1 MRTNNQN
8 KETTDKGQVS
18 CRSKETTDKGQ
29 VSSRSKEAPDKEQAN
44 SPKAIVVTGLS
55 KQYPDKTAVDNI
67 SFSVDKGSIFSLLG
81 VNGAGKTTTIK
92 MLCGLTR
99 PTGGEAYVLSHDI
112 HTELGEVKKL
122 VNISPQDTSVASRL
136 TVRENLEFIA
146 GIYGADR
153 KKQREKADEMIQ
165 YFHLQE
171 VADRRAKVLS
181 GGWQR
186 KLSIAMALITEPQI
200 IFLDEPTLGLD
211 VLARRELWEVIRRM
225 KEKITI
231 ILTTHYMEEAESLS
245 DKVAVMVDGQI
256 KAMGSVEELKEQTG
270 ADNLEEAFV
279 RIAQETSV
287 RIAQEAFVCI
297 AQEGGARS

>member
-18 CRSKETTDKGQ
+18 CRSKETTDKEQ
-29 VSSRSKEAPDKEQAN
+29 VS

-55 KQYPDKTAVDNI
+55 RRYPGKTAVDNI

-99 PTGGEAYVLSHDI
+99 PTGGEAYVLSHNI
-112 HTELGEVKKL
+112 HTELDEVKKL

-136 TVRENLEFIA
+136 TVWENLEFIA

-231 ILTTHYMEEAESLS
+231 ILTTHYMEEAENLS

-256 KAMGSVEELKEQTG
+256 KAMGSVKELKEQTG

-279 RIAQETSV
+279 RIAQE
-287 RIAQEAFVCI
+287 
-297 AQEGGARS
+297 GGARS

>member
-1 MRTNNQN
+1 MKINNQN
-8 KETTDKGQVS
+8 KATTDK
-18 CRSKETTDKGQ
+18 EQ
-29 VSSRSKEAPDKEQAN
+29 VSSQSKEAPDKEQAD

-99 PTGGEAYVLSHDI
+99 PTGGEAYVLSHSI
-112 HTELGEVKKL
+112 HTELDEVKKL

-287 RIAQEAFVCI
+287 RIAQEAFVRI

>member
-1 MRTNNQN
+1 MKTNNQN
-8 KETTDKGQVS
+8 KETTDK
-18 CRSKETTDKGQ
+18 EQ
-29 VSSRSKEAPDKEQAN
+29 VSSRSKEATDKEQAD
-44 SPKAIVVTGLS
+44 SPKAIIVTGLS
-55 KQYPDKTAVDNI
+55 KRYPDKTAVDNI

-99 PTGGEAYVLSHDI
+99 PTGGEAYVLSHSI
-112 HTELGEVKKL
+112 HTELDEVKKL

-279 RIAQETSV
+279 RIAQE
-287 RIAQEAFVCI
+287 
-297 AQEGGARS
+297 GGARS

>member
-1 MRTNNQN
+1 MKTNNQN
-8 KETTDKGQVS
+8 KETTDK
-18 CRSKETTDKGQ
+18 EQ
-29 VSSRSKEAPDKEQAN
+29 VSSRSKEAPDKEQAD
-44 SPKAIVVTGLS
+44 SPKAIIVTGLS
-55 KQYPDKTAVDNI
+55 KRYPDKTAVDNI

-99 PTGGEAYVLSHDI
+99 PTGGEAYVLSHSI
-112 HTELGEVKKL
+112 HTELDEVKKL

-165 YFHLQE
+165 YFHMQE

-279 RIAQETSV
+279 RIAQE
-287 RIAQEAFVCI
+287 
-297 AQEGGARS
+297 GGARS

>member
-8 KETTDKGQVS
+8 KETTDKEQVS
-18 CRSKETTDKGQ
+18 CRSKETT
-29 VSSRSKEAPDKEQAN
+29 DKEQAN

-55 KQYPDKTAVDNI
+55 RQYPDKTAVDNI

-99 PTGGEAYVLSHDI
+99 PTGGEAYVLSHNI
-112 HTELGEVKKL
+112 HTELDEVKKL

-256 KAMGSVEELKEQTG
+256 KAMGSVKELKEQTG

-279 RIAQETSV
+279 RIAQE
-287 RIAQEAFVCI
+287 
-297 AQEGGARS
+297 GGARS

>member
-1 MRTNNQN
+1 MKTNNQN
-8 KETTDKGQVS
+8 KATTDK
-18 CRSKETTDKGQ
+18 EQ
-29 VSSRSKEAPDKEQAN
+29 VSSQSKEAPDKEQAD

-99 PTGGEAYVLSHDI
+99 PTGGEAYVLSHSI
-112 HTELGEVKKL
+112 HTELDEVKKL

-245 DKVAVMVDGQI
+245 DKVAVMVDGRI

-297 AQEGGARS
+297 AQEGGVRS

>member
-1 MRTNNQN
+1 MKTNNQN

-55 KQYPDKTAVDNI
+55 RQYPGRTAVDNI

-146 GIYGADR
+146 GIYGASR

-256 KAMGSVEELKEQTG
+256 KAMGSVKELKEQTG

-279 RIAQETSV
+279 RIAQE
-287 RIAQEAFVCI
+287 
-297 AQEGGARS
+297 GGARS

>member
-8 KETTDKGQVS
+8 KATTDKEQAS
-18 CRSKETTDKGQ
+18 SRSKETTDK
-29 VSSRSKEAPDKEQAN
+29 EQAS

-99 PTGGEAYVLSHDI
+99 PTGGEAYVLSHSI
-112 HTELGEVKKL
+112 HTELDEVKKL

>member
-8 KETTDKGQVS
+8 KETTDKEQVS
-18 CRSKETTDKGQ
+18 SRSKETTDK
-29 VSSRSKEAPDKEQAN
+29 EQAS

-55 KQYPDKTAVDNI
+55 RQYPDKTAVDNI

-297 AQEGGARS
+297 AQEGGVRS

>member
-1 MRTNNQN
+1 MKTNNQN
-8 KETTDKGQVS
+8 KETTDK
-18 CRSKETTDKGQ
+18 EQ
-29 VSSRSKEAPDKEQAN
+29 VSSRSKEAPDKEQAD
-44 SPKAIVVTGLS
+44 SPKAIIVTGLS
-55 KQYPDKTAVDNI
+55 KRYPDKTAVDNI

-99 PTGGEAYVLSHDI
+99 PTGGEAYVLSHNI
-112 HTELGEVKKL
+112 HTELDEVKKL

-279 RIAQETSV
+279 RIAQE
-287 RIAQEAFVCI
+287 
-297 AQEGGARS
+297 GGARS

>member
-18 CRSKETTDKGQ
+18 CRSKETTDK
-29 VSSRSKEAPDKEQAN
+29 EQAN

-55 KQYPDKTAVDNI
+55 RQYPDKTAVDNI

-99 PTGGEAYVLSHDI
+99 PTGGEAYVLSHYI
-112 HTELGEVKKL
+112 HTELDEVKKL

-146 GIYGADR
+146 GIYGAGR

-256 KAMGSVEELKEQTG
+256 KAMGSVKELKEQTG

-279 RIAQETSV
+279 RIAQE
-287 RIAQEAFVCI
+287 
-297 AQEGGARS
+297 GGARS

>member
-8 KETTDKGQVS
+8 KETTDK
-18 CRSKETTDKGQ
+18 KQ
-29 VSSRSKEAPDKEQAN
+29 VSSRSKATTDKKQVNSRSKTEHDKEQAS

-99 PTGGEAYVLSHDI
+99 PTDGEAYVLSHNI
-112 HTELGEVKKL
+112 HTELDEVKKL

-287 RIAQEAFVCI
+287 CI
-297 AQEGGARS
+297 AQEGGVRS

>member
-1 MRTNNQN
+1 MKTNNQN
-8 KETTDKGQVS
+8 KATTDKEQVN
-18 CRSKETTDKGQ
+18 
-29 VSSRSKEAPDKEQAN
+29 SRSKTEHDKEQAS

-55 KQYPDKTAVDNI
+55 RQYPDKTAVDNI

-99 PTGGEAYVLSHDI
+99 PTGGEAYVLSHNI
-112 HTELGEVKKL
+112 HTELDEVKKL

>member
-18 CRSKETTDKGQ
+18 CRSKETTDKEQ
-29 VSSRSKEAPDKEQAN
+29 VS

-55 KQYPDKTAVDNI
+55 RQYPDKTAVDNI

-99 PTGGEAYVLSHDI
+99 PTGGEAYVLSHNI
-112 HTELGEVKKL
+112 HTELDEVKKL

-146 GIYGADR
+146 GIYGAGR

-256 KAMGSVEELKEQTG
+256 KAMGSVKELKEQTG
-270 ADNLEEAFV
+270 ADNLEETFV
-279 RIAQETSV
+279 R
-287 RIAQEAFVCI
+287 I

>member
-1 MRTNNQN
+1 MKTNNQN
-8 KETTDKGQVS
+8 KETTDKEQVS
-18 CRSKETTDKGQ
+18 SRSKETTDK
-29 VSSRSKEAPDKEQAN
+29 EQAS
-44 SPKAIVVTGLS
+44 SPKAIIVTGLS
-55 KQYPDKTAVDNI
+55 RQYPDKTAVDNI

-99 PTGGEAYVLSHDI
+99 PTGGEAYVLSHSI
-112 HTELGEVKKL
+112 HTELDEVKKL

-245 DKVAVMVDGQI
+245 DKVAVMVDGRI

-297 AQEGGARS
+297 AQEGGVRS

>member
-8 KETTDKGQVS
+8 KETTDK
-18 CRSKETTDKGQ
+18 KQ
-29 VSSRSKEAPDKEQAN
+29 VSSRSKATTDKKQVNSRSKTEHDKEQAS

-99 PTGGEAYVLSHDI
+99 PTDGEAYVLSHNI
-112 HTELGEVKKL
+112 HTELDEVKKL

-287 RIAQEAFVCI
+287 RIAQEAFVRI

>member
-1 MRTNNQN
+1 MKTNNQN
-8 KETTDKGQVS
+8 KETTDKEQVS
-18 CRSKETTDKGQ
+18 SRSKETTDK
-29 VSSRSKEAPDKEQAN
+29 EQAS

-55 KQYPDKTAVDNI
+55 KQYPDKTAVDSI
-67 SFSVDKGSIFSLLG
+67 SFSVDKDSIFSLLG

-99 PTGGEAYVLSHDI
+99 PTGGEAYVLSHSI
-112 HTELGEVKKL
+112 HTELDEVKKL

-297 AQEGGARS
+297 AQEGGVRS

>member
-1 MRTNNQN
+1 MKTNNQN
-8 KETTDKGQVS
+8 KATTDKEQVN
-18 CRSKETTDKGQ
+18 
-29 VSSRSKEAPDKEQAN
+29 SRSKTEHDKEQAS

-55 KQYPDKTAVDNI
+55 KQYPDKTAVDSI

-99 PTGGEAYVLSHDI
+99 PTGGEAYVLSHNI
-112 HTELGEVKKL
+112 HTELDEVKKL

-245 DKVAVMVDGQI
+245 DKVAVMVDGRI

-287 RIAQEAFVCI
+287 HIAQEAFVCI

>member
-1 MRTNNQN
+1 MKTNNQN

-55 KQYPDKTAVDNI
+55 RQYPGKTAVDNI

-146 GIYGADR
+146 GIYGASR

-256 KAMGSVEELKEQTG
+256 KAMGSVKELKEQTG

-279 RIAQETSV
+279 RIAQE
-287 RIAQEAFVCI
+287 
-297 AQEGGARS
+297 GGARS

>member
-1 MRTNNQN
+1 MKTNNQN
-8 KETTDKGQVS
+8 KETTDKEQVS
-18 CRSKETTDKGQ
+18 SRSKETTDK
-29 VSSRSKEAPDKEQAN
+29 EQAS

-55 KQYPDKTAVDNI
+55 RQYPDKTAVDNI

-99 PTGGEAYVLSHDI
+99 PTGGEAYVLSHNI
-112 HTELGEVKKL
+112 HTELDEVKKL

-245 DKVAVMVDGQI
+245 DKVAVMVDGRI

-279 RIAQETSV
+279 RIAQE
-287 RIAQEAFVCI
+287 
-297 AQEGGARS
+297 GGARS

>member
-1 MRTNNQN
+1 MKTNNQD
-8 KETTDKGQVS
+8 KATTDKEQVS
-18 CRSKETTDKGQ
+18 SRSKETTDK
-29 VSSRSKEAPDKEQAN
+29 EQAS

-55 KQYPDKTAVDNI
+55 KQYPDKTAVDSI
-67 SFSVDKGSIFSLLG
+67 SFLVDKGSIFSLLG

-245 DKVAVMVDGQI
+245 DKVAVMVDGRI

-279 RIAQETSV
+279 RIAQE
-287 RIAQEAFVCI
+287 
-297 AQEGGARS
+297 GGARS

>member
-1 MRTNNQN
+1 
-8 KETTDKGQVS
+8 
-18 CRSKETTDKGQ
+18 
-29 VSSRSKEAPDKEQAN
+29 
-44 SPKAIVVTGLS
+44 
-55 KQYPDKTAVDNI
+55 
-67 SFSVDKGSIFSLLG
+67 
-81 VNGAGKTTTIK
+81 

-99 PTGGEAYVLSHDI
+99 PTGGEAYVLSHNI
-112 HTELGEVKKL
+112 HTELDEVKKL

-171 VADRRAKVLS
+171 VADRRTKVLS

-256 KAMGSVEELKEQTG
+256 KAMGSVEELKEQAG

-279 RIAQETSV
+279 RIAQE
-287 RIAQEAFVCI
+287 
-297 AQEGGARS
+297 GGARS

>member
-1 MRTNNQN
+1 MKTTNQN
-8 KETTDKGQVS
+8 KETTDKEQTNSRNKTEFDREQVNS
-18 CRSKETTDKGQ
+18 RDKA
-29 VSSRSKEAPDKEQAN
+29 VLE
-44 SPKAIVVTGLS
+44 KAIIVTGLS
-55 KQYPDKTAVDNI
+55 KQYPGKTAVDNI
-67 SFSVDKGSIFSLLG
+67 SFSVDKGGIFSLLG

-99 PTGGEAYVLSHDI
+99 PTGGEAYVLSHNI
-112 HTELGEVKKL
+112 YTELDEVKKL

-146 GIYGADR
+146 GIYGADP

-279 RIAQETSV
+279 RIAQGADM
-287 RIAQEAFVCI
+287 IAGNDAAFAKKEESNVL
-297 AQEGGARS
+297 QEGGARS

>member
-1 MRTNNQN
+1 MKTNNQN
-8 KETTDKGQVS
+8 KATTDKEQVN
-18 CRSKETTDKGQ
+18 
-29 VSSRSKEAPDKEQAN
+29 SRSKTEHDKEQAN

-55 KQYPDKTAVDNI
+55 RQYPDKTAVDNI

-99 PTGGEAYVLSHDI
+99 PTGGEAYVLSHNI
-112 HTELGEVKKL
+112 HTELDEVKKL

-279 RIAQETSV
+279 RIAQE
-287 RIAQEAFVCI
+287 
-297 AQEGGARS
+297 GGARS

>member
-1 MRTNNQN
+1 MKTNNQN

-18 CRSKETTDKGQ
+18 CRSKETTDK
-29 VSSRSKEAPDKEQAN
+29 EQAN

-55 KQYPDKTAVDNI
+55 RQYPDKTAVDNI

-99 PTGGEAYVLSHDI
+99 PTGGEAYVLSHNI
-112 HTELGEVKKL
+112 HTELDEVKKL

-146 GIYGADR
+146 GIYGAGR

-186 KLSIAMALITEPQI
+186 KLSIARALITEPQI

-256 KAMGSVEELKEQTG
+256 KAMGNVKELKEQTG

-279 RIAQETSV
+279 RIAQE
-287 RIAQEAFVCI
+287 
-297 AQEGGARS
+297 GGARS

>member
-1 MRTNNQN
+1 MKKNNQS
-8 KETTDKGQVS
+8 KEALAKEQASSRSKEEPDKEQVS
-18 CRSKETTDKGQ
+18 SRSKETTDK
-29 VSSRSKEAPDKEQAN
+29 EQAS
-44 SPKAIVVTGLS
+44 SPKAIIVTGLS

-211 VLARRELWEVIRRM
+211 VLARRELWKVIRRM

-279 RIAQETSV
+279 RIAQEG
-287 RIAQEAFVCI
+287 FVCI

>member
-245 DKVAVMVDGQI
+245 DKVAVMVDGRI

-279 RIAQETSV
+279 
-287 RIAQEAFVCI
+287 CI
-297 AQEGGARS
+297 AQEGGARP

>member
-8 KETTDKGQVS
+8 KGTTDK
-18 CRSKETTDKGQ
+18 EQ
-29 VSSRSKEAPDKEQAN
+29 VSSRSKETTDKEQAN

-55 KQYPDKTAVDNI
+55 RQYPGKTAVDNI

-99 PTGGEAYVLSHDI
+99 PTGGEVYVLSHNI
-112 HTELGEVKKL
+112 HTELDEVKKL

-136 TVRENLEFIA
+136 TARENLEFIA

-153 KKQREKADEMIQ
+153 KKQREKADEMIK

-279 RIAQETSV
+279 RIAQE
-287 RIAQEAFVCI
+287 
-297 AQEGGARS
+297 GGARS

>member
-1 MRTNNQN
+1 MKINNQN
-8 KETTDKGQVS
+8 KATTDKEQVN
-18 CRSKETTDKGQ
+18 
-29 VSSRSKEAPDKEQAN
+29 SRSKTEHDKEQAS

-99 PTGGEAYVLSHDI
+99 PTGGEAYVLSHSI
-112 HTELGEVKKL
+112 HTELDEVKKL

-245 DKVAVMVDGQI
+245 DKVAVMVDGRI
-256 KAMGSVEELKEQTG
+256 KAMGSVEELREQTG

-287 RIAQEAFVCI
+287 RIAQEAFVRI

>member
-18 CRSKETTDKGQ
+18 CQSKETT
-29 VSSRSKEAPDKEQAN
+29 DKEQAN

-55 KQYPDKTAVDNI
+55 RQYPGKTAVDNI

-99 PTGGEAYVLSHDI
+99 PTGGEAYVLSHNI
-112 HTELGEVKKL
+112 HTELDEVKKL

-171 VADRRAKVLS
+171 VADRRTKVLS

-225 KEKITI
+225 KEKSPSFSPRITWRKRK
-231 ILTTHYMEEAESLS
+231 AFP
-245 DKVAVMVDGQI
+245 I
-256 KAMGSVEELKEQTG
+256 KW
-270 ADNLEEAFV
+270 
-279 RIAQETSV
+279 
-287 RIAQEAFVCI
+287 
-297 AQEGGARS
+297 RSWWTDR

>member
-1 MRTNNQN
+1 MKTNNQN

-29 VSSRSKEAPDKEQAN
+29 VSCRSKETTDKEQAN

-55 KQYPDKTAVDNI
+55 RQYPGKTAVDNI

-99 PTGGEAYVLSHDI
+99 PTGGEAYVLSHNI

-136 TVRENLEFIA
+136 TARENLEFIA

-245 DKVAVMVDGQI
+245 DKVAVMVDGRI
-256 KAMGSVEELKEQTG
+256 KAMGSVEELKEQAG

-279 RIAQETSV
+279 RIAQE
-287 RIAQEAFVCI
+287 
-297 AQEGGARS
+297 GGARS